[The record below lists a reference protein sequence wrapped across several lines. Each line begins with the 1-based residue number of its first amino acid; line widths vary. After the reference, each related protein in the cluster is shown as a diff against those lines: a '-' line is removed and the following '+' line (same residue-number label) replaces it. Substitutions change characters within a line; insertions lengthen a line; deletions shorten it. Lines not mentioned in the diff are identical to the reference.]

1 MDDPYPAGAVANG
14 GVYLWRDGRETSDV
28 FHALLDYPKGFL
40 VSFAMSLT
48 NSAGTRNLWFGTKG
62 TLDAD
67 KWVLSGEGS
76 REKDRLPGETK
87 IEPVAA
93 TSHMQN
99 FIDCMRSRETPR
111 AGIEAGFSHA
121 VACCM
126 ASQALETGRKI
137 RFDRQRLDLA

>member
-1 MDDPYPAGAVANG
+1 
-14 GVYLWRDGRETSDV
+14 
-28 FHALLDYPKGFL
+28 
-40 VSFAMSLT
+40 
-48 NSAGTRNLWFGTKG
+48 
-62 TLDAD
+62 
-67 KWVLSGEGS
+67 
-76 REKDRLPGETK
+76 
-87 IEPVAA
+87 
-93 TSHMQN
+93 MQN